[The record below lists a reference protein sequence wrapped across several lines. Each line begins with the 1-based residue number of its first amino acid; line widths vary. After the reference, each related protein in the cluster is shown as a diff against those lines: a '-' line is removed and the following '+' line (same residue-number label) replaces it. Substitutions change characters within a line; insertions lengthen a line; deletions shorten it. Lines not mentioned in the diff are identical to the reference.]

1 MRPLSGI
8 GKATAIELGKQG
20 WTVVITARDEG
31 NLKKTASEI
40 ESHLIVAGDLTDPSF
55 VERLFSET
63 AQKFGELTRRCEL
76 DTDS

>member
-1 MRPLSGI
+1 MLGI

-63 AQKFGELTRRCEL
+63 AQKFGEHGRHT
-76 DTDS
+76 